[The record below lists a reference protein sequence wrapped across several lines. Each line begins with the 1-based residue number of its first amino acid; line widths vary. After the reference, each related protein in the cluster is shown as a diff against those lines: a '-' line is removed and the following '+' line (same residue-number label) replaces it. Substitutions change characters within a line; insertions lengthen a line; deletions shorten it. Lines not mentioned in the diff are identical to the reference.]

1 MFVVYLT
8 HIIVKLKK
16 IFMKQYVNFIICSLF
31 ILLLTG
37 CEKEEELNPGEIAGK
52 EIQALVDSWDKPT
65 RCEILNPKRNE
76 QFTFKIEGQFL
87 KLQDVE
93 GVAFFDPIFDLN
105 NLVYYQ
111 PYKNYNS
118 SYNLIW
124 FYFN

>member
-1 MFVVYLT
+1 
-8 HIIVKLKK
+8 
-16 IFMKQYVNFIICSLF
+16 MKQYVNFIICSLF

-37 CEKEEELNPGEIAGK
+37 CEKEEELNPGEIVGK

-65 RCEILNPKRNE
+65 RCQILNPQKNE

-111 PYKNYNS
+111 PYKNYNN